1 MFNVICI
8 ATSLF
13 NKSFVEHVICSNVI
27 RQHVIVQQIICSNVI
42 CSNVIVQRHYSTYH
56 LCCNVICQH
65 IICSN
70 KHCSTH
76 KQKPDLQT
84 SKSISIGFT
93 ILTHFFNNVGLLNHL
108 MLSLGPF
115 SNITSQRWTYFR
127 TQAITHLKK
136 HSNPKK
142 SQKKIPLGGALFSE
156 GGMLTDWV
164 RNPPCL

>member
-76 KQKPDLQT
+76 KQKPNHSEKLGTKIESPMQLGHIYQNSFWTISILEIVESICNSPKVKAFDLQGWHT
-84 SKSISIGFT
+84 GIIKSGFFKSFNVIPRSI
-93 ILTHFFNNVGLLNHL
+93 
-108 MLSLGPF
+108 
-115 SNITSQRWTYFR
+115 Q
-127 TQAITHLKK
+127 
-136 HSNPKK
+136 
-142 SQKKIPLGGALFSE
+142 
-156 GGMLTDWV
+156 
-164 RNPPCL
+164 